1 MITIDEL
8 NKSVSVNNA
17 NADYVIVDGQIF
29 QLTDGSIYL
38 SNLNTMY
45 DVEVVQVVE
54 ENHIPK
60 PEPEIIPDPEIV
72 EQVVIEDIILP

>member
-1 MITIDEL
+1 MIKINEADR
-8 NKSVSVNNA
+8 SVTVVNA

-45 DVEVVQVVE
+45 DVEVVSILE
-54 ENHIPK
+54 SNYIPK
-60 PEPEIIPDPEIV
+60 PEPEVIPEEII
-72 EQVVIEDIILP
+72 IEDENPDTE

>member
-60 PEPEIIPDPEIV
+60 PEPEIVEPIP
-72 EQVVIEDIILP
+72 EDISNPK

>member
-1 MITIDEL
+1 MIKINEADR
-8 NKSVSVNNA
+8 SVTVVNA

-45 DVEVVQVVE
+45 DVEVVSILE
-54 ENHIPK
+54 SNYIPK
-60 PEPEIIPDPEIV
+60 PEPEVIPEEIISEDENPDAE
-72 EQVVIEDIILP
+72 

>member
-1 MITIDEL
+1 MITLDEL

-45 DVEVVQVVE
+45 DVEVASILE
-54 ENHIPK
+54 SNYIPK
-60 PEPEIIPDPEIV
+60 PEPEVIPEEII
-72 EQVVIEDIILP
+72 IEDENPDTE

>member
-1 MITIDEL
+1 MITIDNE
-8 NKSVSVNNA
+8 NKGLTVTNA

-45 DVEVVQVVE
+45 DVEVVSILE
-54 ENHIPK
+54 SNYTLK
-60 PEPEIIPDPEIV
+60 PEPEVIPEEIISEDENPDAE
-72 EQVVIEDIILP
+72 

>member
-45 DVEVVQVVE
+45 DVEVVSILE
-54 ENHIPK
+54 SNYIPK
-60 PEPEIIPDPEIV
+60 PEPEVIPEEIISEDENPDAE
-72 EQVVIEDIILP
+72 

>member
-45 DVEVVQVVE
+45 DVEVVSILE
-54 ENHIPK
+54 SNYIPK
-60 PEPEIIPDPEIV
+60 PEPEVIPEEIIPDEEEI
-72 EQVVIEDIILP
+72 